1 MMTAK
6 RLATSLCVAA
16 VFSVGALASESPV
29 LERIVASGKIRIGK
43 KKPFSSP
50 GTACAR
56 RKSACCH
63 WDGMESSW
71 YMASQQPSWDD
82 ACLSQSLV
90 SGTNV
95 FPV

>member
-56 RKSACCH
+56 RKSACCLGRH
-63 WDGMESSW
+63 GVVVVHGI
-71 YMASQQPSWDD
+71 A
-82 ACLSQSLV
+82 ATVL
-90 SGTNV
+90 G
-95 FPV
+95 